1 MESEEFIL
9 ECQNNDEVS
18 LDLFIKNNSNL
29 VKSLR
34 SRHFGG
40 FGSLREDLEQEGLL
54 GALEA
59 VRRYKKGFS
68 KQFPAY
74 KSLWI
79 KKFMQNFI
87 RKNKPLCALPESY
100 DSVSNEASAAFLTD
114 YHFLLDF
121 LKKSP
126 IKQGR
131 NFKKQFKQLLR
142 R

>member
-9 ECQNNDEVS
+9 ECQNNDEAS

-59 VRRYKKGFS
+59 VRRYKEGFS
-68 KQFPAY
+68 KQFPTY

-87 RKNKPLCALPESY
+87 RKNKPLFALPESY
-100 DSVSNEASAAFLTD
+100 DSVSNEVGAEFLTD

-131 NFKKQFKQLLR
+131 NFKKQFKELLHR
-142 R
+142 